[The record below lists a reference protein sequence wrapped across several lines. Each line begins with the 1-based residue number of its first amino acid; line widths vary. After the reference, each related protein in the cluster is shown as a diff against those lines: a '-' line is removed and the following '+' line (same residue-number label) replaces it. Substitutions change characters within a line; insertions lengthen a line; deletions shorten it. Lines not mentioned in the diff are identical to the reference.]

1 MSNQKLTEEEIK
13 SIQEIQQSNQA
24 LVNELGSL
32 ELTKIQIE
40 NRYDELVKYYNE
52 LKEKENA
59 FGKELSDKYGN
70 GTIDLEKGEFVPSE
84 K

>member
-1 MSNQKLTEEEIK
+1 MNNQKLTEEEIK
-13 SIQEIQQSNQA
+13 TIQEIQQSNQA

-32 ELTKIQIE
+32 EVTKIQIE
-40 NRYDELVKYYNE
+40 NRYDELVEYYNE
-52 LKEKENA
+52 LKEKENT

-84 K
+84 Q

>member
-1 MSNQKLTEEEIK
+1 MSYQKLTEEEIK
-13 SIQEIQQSNQA
+13 TIQEIQQSNQA

-32 ELTKIQIE
+32 EVTKIQIE
-40 NRYDELVKYYNE
+40 NRYDELVEYYNE
-52 LKEKENA
+52 LKAKENT

-84 K
+84 Q

>member
-13 SIQEIQQSNQA
+13 SIQEIQKSKQA
-24 LVNELGSL
+24 LVNQLGSL

-40 NRYDELVKYYNE
+40 NLNVELVKYYNE

-59 FGKELSDKYGN
+59 FGKEFSDKYSN
-70 GTIDLEKGEFVPSE
+70 DTNELEKGEFVPSE

>member
-1 MSNQKLTEEEIK
+1 
-13 SIQEIQQSNQA
+13 

-32 ELTKIQIE
+32 EVTKIQIE
-40 NRYDELVKYYNE
+40 NRYDELVEYYNE
-52 LKEKENA
+52 LKEKENT

-84 K
+84 Q